1 MKKGNAMDKRGYR
14 ISEAV
19 QYTGRT
25 RSAIYVAIQHGSLR
39 SYKVG
44 KSRLMLREDLDA
56 WIESLTVHATDSG
69 AA

>member
-1 MKKGNAMDKRGYR
+1 MDKRGYR
-14 ISEAV
+14 VSEAV
-19 QYTGRT
+19 EYTGRP
-25 RSAIYVAIQHGSLR
+25 RSAIYLAIQDGSLR

-56 WIESLTVHATDSG
+56 WLERQTTKADEPLG

>member
-1 MKKGNAMDKRGYR
+1 MEKRGYR
-14 ISEAV
+14 VAQAV
-19 QYTGRT
+19 QYTGRP
-25 RSAIYVAIQHGSLR
+25 RSAIYLAIQDGSLR

-56 WIESLTVHATDSG
+56 WLDQLTAQAQATKPP